1 MQIMCSISRSKDFA
15 LLKSRDSAVSVENR
29 IQAGRPRSC
38 YSNPVRCKRV
48 LPSPKGPDRLWRQN
62 TITVC
67 TGSTLPRCEV
77 FELWSW
83 PRTPIEM
90 VKLHSFAHMPS
101 WCAKGQLSNAAEWCN
116 KTKYLIDSTTLIM
129 FLQVLRTSWWCGWR
143 SVLQEYDTTSLST
156 PLLTFR
162 MHFETSWI
170 NYQATQCHILEEG
183 SRKLYLQETWSC
195 Y

>member
-1 MQIMCSISRSKDFA
+1 MCSISRSKDFA
-15 LLKSRDSAVSVENR
+15 HLKSRDSAVSVENR

-90 VKLHSFAHMPS
+90 VKLHSLAHMPS

-116 KTKYLIDSTTLIM
+116 KTKYLIDSTALIM

-143 SVLQEYDTTSLST
+143 LCSSGIWHHVTEYSVTDVSNALRNVVNQLPSDAVSYPRRRE
-156 PLLTFR
+156 P
-162 MHFETSWI
+162 
-170 NYQATQCHILEEG
+170 
-183 SRKLYLQETWSC
+183 
-195 Y
+195 